1 MNQLLLRN
9 GDYVPDGKGG
19 FCTASG
25 GEEILQR
32 VLLRLTAR
40 RGGCPFLP
48 TFGSRLYLLCRAKP
62 NERNTLAEAYVAEAL
77 ADEPEVEITD
87 VTLHETGNGYG
98 DLTVSLVWHGETL
111 TLTVEV

>member
-1 MNQLLLRN
+1 MSQLLLRN

-19 FCTASG
+19 FCCVTSN
-25 GEEILQR
+25 EELLQR

-48 TFGSRLYLLCRAKP
+48 AFGSRLYLLSRAKP
-62 NERNTLAEAYVAEAL
+62 NERETLAGAYVAEAL

-87 VTLHETGNGYG
+87 VTLTEAENGCGN
-98 DLTVSLVWHGETL
+98 LTVSLVWRGENL
-111 TLTVEV
+111 KLTVEV

>member
-19 FCTASG
+19 FYTASG
-25 GEEILQR
+25 GEELLQR

-62 NERNTLAEAYVAEAL
+62 NERSTLAGAYVAEAL

-87 VTLHETGNGYG
+87 VALHETGTGCG
-98 DLTVSLVWHGETL
+98 DLTVALVWHGETL